1 MMREL
6 LHNAVDGDPISALRR
21 REDTIRYIVARW
33 NEAHEQPIDRS
44 ELGLFLCDERYGD
57 LTEEQRSF
65 ARECKAEMR
74 EVYAEALFGL
84 LRYLRMQS
92 RGMVSDFA
100 DYKRI
105 FMTEP
110 MAGGKAAQIEGKEKA
125 G

>member
-1 MMREL
+1 MREL
-6 LHNAVDGDPISALRR
+6 LHAAVDGDLMLSLRR

-33 NEAHEQPIDRS
+33 NEAHEQSIDRL

-65 ARECKAEMR
+65 AKECKTEMQK
-74 EVYAEALFGL
+74 VYAEVL
-84 LRYLRMQS
+84 LDLLLCYEMQRY
-92 RGMVSDFA
+92 GMLSDFT

-105 FMTEP
+105 FLIEP
-110 MAGGKAAQIEGKEKA
+110 MSEGKAAQIGGKEKA

>member
-6 LHNAVDGDPISALRR
+6 LHAAVDSDLMLTLRR

-57 LTEEQRSF
+57 LTEEQRNF
-65 ARECKAEMR
+65 AKECKTEMQK
-74 EVYAEALFGL
+74 VYAEVL
-84 LRYLRMQS
+84 LDLLLCYEMQRY
-92 RGMVSDFA
+92 GMVSDFA

-105 FMTEP
+105 FL
-110 MAGGKAAQIEGKEKA
+110 IEYSS
-125 G
+125 